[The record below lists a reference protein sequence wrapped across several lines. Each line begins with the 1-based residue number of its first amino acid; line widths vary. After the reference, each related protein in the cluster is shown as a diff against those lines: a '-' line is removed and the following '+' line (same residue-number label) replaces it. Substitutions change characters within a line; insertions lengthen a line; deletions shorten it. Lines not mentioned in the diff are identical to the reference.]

1 MSISFGSTGIKPYVG
16 SKEVQEAYVGSTLV
30 YSAGPGSNY
39 AFLGTAD
46 GYYLADWCTY
56 KNGGIEQD
64 NGIYKIRLDGSLQGH
79 GNITLNLKS
88 GNKYTVL
95 KFAGRCEG
103 NSSASLGLAISVDGG
118 TAKDVTLTYTDKEF
132 SVAVNANAQSI
143 EIKNKSVAY
152 SALLNNIYLE

>member
-1 MSISFGSTGIKPYVG
+1 MGISLGSSSKKPYVG

-56 KNGGIEQD
+56 ANTVIKQE
-64 NGIYKIRLDGSLQGH
+64 NGIYKMSL
-79 GNITLNLKS
+79 NPTKS
-88 GNKYTVL
+88 GRGQISLDISGQNKYTILKFTGKCSGGNSLVL
-95 KFAGRCEG
+95 KM
-103 NSSASLGLAISVDGG
+103 SVDGG
-118 TAKDVTLTYTDKEF
+118 TAQNITLTNKEKEF

-143 EIKNKSVAY
+143 VIDNNSVSY
-152 SALLNNIYLE
+152 FALLNNIYLE